1 MSQIRNLRAYIE
13 KEISE
18 KPEIT
23 LVDVIARFDFHQHAI
38 PTLNEIR
45 QAVRGVKH
53 LRIIRDHETIVF
65 VRSETEVESYSQQ
78 IQGNDLKAAYGLYLE
93 KLK

>member
-53 LRIIRDHETIVF
+53 LMIIRDQETIVF

-78 IQGNDLKAAYGLYLE
+78 IQENDLKAAYGLYLE
-93 KLK
+93 KL